1 MNFVSAHPIAAIT
14 LLLAVIA
21 AVVVLRFVIK
31 IHRKDPT
38 VWAGE
43 MRRFDKLDRR
53 DGVPNDVIVFTGS
66 SSIRYWSTLAA
77 DMAPLPV
84 LNRGF
89 GGSQIDDVTY
99 YADRAV
105 LRYKPKAIVFYAGE
119 NDMAGVLWSSK
130 KTPQEVR
137 DAFRK
142 FCEKIRA
149 SLPNTPI
156 YFISI
161 KPPKRRI
168 AEWPQMQIANQLI
181 RDYCAS
187 DPRLHYID
195 IVPPMLD
202 TRGTPRGD
210 LYVWDGLHMNAQG
223 YAIWISVLKPVLIAV
238 WSTSSPRQVADSFVR
253 ANEAIY
259 LADLLP

>member
-1 MNFVSAHPIAAIT
+1 MSFISTHPIAAIA
-14 LLLAVIA
+14 LLLVA
-21 AVVVLRFVIK
+21 AFAFVVLRFVIK

-43 MRRFDKLDRR
+43 MRRFDKFDRR
-53 DGVPNDVIVFTGS
+53 DGVPSEVIVFTGS
-66 SSIRYWSTLAA
+66 SSIRYWSTLAT
-77 DMAPLPV
+77 DMSPLPV

-119 NDMAGVLWSSK
+119 NDMVGVLWSSK
-130 KTPQEVR
+130 KTPEEVR
-137 DAFRK
+137 DAFRA
-142 FCEKIRA
+142 FCAKIFA
-149 SLPNTPI
+149 SAPGTPI

-168 AEWPQMQIANQLI
+168 ADWPQMQVANRLI

-187 DPRLHYID
+187 DQRLHYID
-195 IVPPMLD
+195 IVPPMSDLH
-202 TRGTPRGD
+202 GNPRGD
-210 LYVWDGLHMNAQG
+210 LYSWDGIHMNTHG
-223 YAIWISVLKPVLIAV
+223 YAIWTSVIKSLLMA
-238 WSTSSPRQVADSFVR
+238 R
-253 ANEAIY
+253 
-259 LADLLP
+259 LASAQTARPATARLG

>member
-1 MNFVSAHPIAAIT
+1 MSFISVHPIAASV
-14 LLLAVIA
+14 LLLVAAATIVI
-21 AVVVLRFVIK
+21 LRFVIK
-31 IHRKDPT
+31 IHRHDPT

-53 DGVPNDVIVFTGS
+53 DGAPSNVIVFTGS
-66 SSIRYWSTLAA
+66 SSIRFWSTLPA
-77 DMAPLPV
+77 DMSPLPV

-99 YADRAV
+99 YAERVA
-105 LRYKPKAIVFYAGE
+105 LRYRPKAIVFYAGE
-119 NDMAGVLWSSK
+119 NDMAGVLWSRK

-137 DAFRK
+137 DAFRR
-142 FCEKIRA
+142 FCEKIFA
-149 SLPNTPI
+149 AAPNTPI

-168 AEWPQMQIANQLI
+168 AQWPHMQVANRLI

-187 DPRLHYID
+187 DRRLHYID
-195 IVPPMLD
+195 IVPAMSDAL
-202 TRGTPRGD
+202 GSPRLD

-223 YAIWISVLKPVLIAV
+223 YAIWTSLVKAALIGQHESAQTARPA
-238 WSTSSPRQVADSFVR
+238 SAHRG
-253 ANEAIY
+253 
-259 LADLLP
+259 

>member
-1 MNFVSAHPIAAIT
+1 MATIT
-14 LLLAVIA
+14 LLLAAA
-21 AVVVLRFVIK
+21 AVIFVLRFVIK
-31 IHRKDPT
+31 IHRRDPT

-43 MRRFDKLDRR
+43 MRRFDKFDRR
-53 DGVPNDVIVFTGS
+53 DGVPSDVIVFTGS

-105 LRYKPKAIVFYAGE
+105 MRYKPKAIVFYAGE

-130 KTPQEVR
+130 KTPQEVL

-142 FCEKIRA
+142 FCEKIHA
-149 SLPNTPI
+149 SLPHTPI

-161 KPPKRRI
+161 KPPKGRI
-168 AEWPQMQIANQLI
+168 AEWPQMQLANQLI

-187 DPRLHYID
+187 DQRLHYID
-195 IVPPMLD
+195 IVPPMLNAQ
-202 TRGTPRGD
+202 GSPRGE
-210 LYVWDGLHMNAQG
+210 LYGWDGIHMNAQG
-223 YAIWISVLKPVLIAV
+223 YAIWTSVIRSVLMGQHASTQTAQPAIA
-238 WSTSSPRQVADSFVR
+238 R
-253 ANEAIY
+253 
-259 LADLLP
+259 LG